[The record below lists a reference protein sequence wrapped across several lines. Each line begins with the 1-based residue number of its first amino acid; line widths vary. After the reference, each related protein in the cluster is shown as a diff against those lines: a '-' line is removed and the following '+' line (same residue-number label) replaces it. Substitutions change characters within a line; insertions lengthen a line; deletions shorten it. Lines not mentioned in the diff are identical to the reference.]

1 MKKLLIFII
10 VVFTV
15 KSLSYTQGLSD
26 TINLE
31 EVVITGTKVEVA
43 RKNVPMT
50 VSVISGKV
58 IEQSDESSIL
68 PVISENIPGVFVTER
83 GITGYGVYKGAAG
96 FINIRGLGG
105 SPTTQVLML
114 IDGHPQ
120 FMGMMGHH
128 LPDNYVASDIEK
140 VEIIRG
146 PASILY
152 GSNAMGG
159 VINIITKKQNTDGTK
174 YNGRILY
181 GSYNTQKYMGKAGF
195 KKKGFSV
202 FGSIN
207 HDRTDGHRDTSD
219 FKITNGYIKAGYNFN
234 NKWNILADLSMAKF
248 DASDPGPESG
258 KAGVVIDIFRGKTAL
273 SVENTYNN
281 FKGALKLY
289 YNFGEHK
296 ITDGWHSND
305 ELYGLMFYQ
314 GINIFSGNTITL
326 GYDRIIYGGKGSP
339 INTVLRDDDGNIIPG
354 PDGPQFTLAETNNK
368 WVTMSHD
375 AVYSFV
381 QQTLFE
387 SLIINA
393 GLRYEINSYYGNE
406 FIPQT
411 GFSYHLSEL
420 TSFKGSVSK
429 GYRPP
434 SIRELYFF
442 PPANDEL
449 KPEKI
454 TNYELSW
461 IQDWFANTLK
471 TEITGFIFK
480 GDNMIV
486 MVPAVSPPPPQYKNT
501 GEFQN
506 LGIEF
511 SGKYSPFSNLDISA
525 NYTYINMKEKL
536 LATPEHNLF
545 LSGTYRYKKF
555 IFNLKLQNILNLYN
569 ENQDG
574 IVDIIENNYHVLGAK
589 INYRAFPF
597 MDIFFSGDNILN
609 EKYHIHYDYPM
620 PGISF
625 MAGINIR
632 GSIKGDIKM

>member
-1 MKKLLIFII
+1 MKKYLNFI
-10 VVFTV
+10 VVVFLV
-15 KSLSYTQGLSD
+15 RSLTDAQNLSD
-26 TINLE
+26 TIKLE
-31 EVVITGTKVEVA
+31 EVVVTGTKVEVA

-50 VSVISGKV
+50 VSVITSEE

-68 PVISENIPGVFVTER
+68 PVISENVPGVFVTER
-83 GITGYGVYKGAAG
+83 GITGYGVSTGAAG

-128 LPDNYVASDIEK
+128 LPDAYVASDIEK

-159 VINIITKKQNTDGTK
+159 VINIITKKQNTDGIK
-174 YNGRILY
+174 FNGRVLY
-181 GSYNTQKYMGKAGF
+181 GSFNTQKYMGKVGF
-195 KKKGFSV
+195 KKKGFSI
-202 FGSIN
+202 FGSLN

-219 FKITNGYIKAGYNFN
+219 FRITNGYMKAGYNIN
-234 NKWNILADLSMAKF
+234 NKWNILADLSLAKF
-248 DASDPGPESG
+248 NSSDPGPESG
-258 KAGVVIDIFRGKTAL
+258 IAGYEIDIFRGKTAL
-273 SVENTYNN
+273 SIENNYNI

-296 ITDGWHSND
+296 ISDGWHSND

-314 GINIFSGNTITL
+314 GISVFNGNTITV
-326 GYDRIIYGGKGSP
+326 GYDRMIYGGKGSP
-339 INTVLRDDDGNIIPG
+339 IINVLRDEDGNIIPG
-354 PDGPQFTLAETNNK
+354 PSGPQFILAETNNK
-368 WVTMSHD
+368 WVTMSND

-381 QQTLFE
+381 QQTLFTN
-387 SLIINA
+387 LIINA
-393 GLRYEINSYYGNE
+393 GLRYEINSHYGNE

-411 GFSYHLSEL
+411 GFSYHLTEL

-442 PPANDEL
+442 PPANEDL
-449 KPEKI
+449 KPEKMI
-454 TNYELSW
+454 NYELSW
-461 IQDWFANTLK
+461 LQDWLK
-471 TEITGFIFK
+471 DKISTEITGFICK
-480 GDNMIV
+480 GDNLV
-486 MVPAVSPPPPQYKNT
+486 VKVPAFPPPPPQYKNT

-506 LGIEF
+506 IGIEF
-511 SGKYSPFSNLDISA
+511 AGKYNLSSGLAFST

-545 LSGTYRYKKF
+545 MSANYRLKKF
-555 IFNLKLQNILNLYN
+555 VFNLKLQNIWNLYN

-574 IVDIIENNYHVLGAK
+574 IVDIIEKSYSVLGAK
-589 INYRAFPF
+589 INCRASQFL
-597 MDIFFSGDNILN
+597 DIFFSVDNILN
-609 EKYHIHYDYPM
+609 EKYQIHYDYPM

-625 MAGINIR
+625 MTGINIR
-632 GSIKGDIKM
+632 MEKGTAPL